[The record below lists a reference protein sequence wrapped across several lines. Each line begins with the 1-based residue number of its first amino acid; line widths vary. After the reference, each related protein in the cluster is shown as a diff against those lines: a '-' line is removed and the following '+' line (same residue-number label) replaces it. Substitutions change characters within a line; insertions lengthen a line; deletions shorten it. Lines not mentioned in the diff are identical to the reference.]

1 MADDSVI
8 TKIEEELQKSPNLG
22 DFNSVLPN
30 NEDVNVQSSTKDDSK
45 VKMTIDQ
52 DVCIRC
58 GSCSITYP
66 DVFEVRSDGSSHPID
81 GVLVDRIKAEEM
93 KLICPVE
100 AIDLEELEI

>member
-1 MADDSVI
+1 MTDDI
-8 TKIEEELQKSPNLG
+8 TKVEEELKKAPKLG
-22 DFNSVLPN
+22 DFNSVLPDDDSDSN
-30 NEDVNVQSSTKDDSK
+30 SKASPKDNSK

-58 GSCSITYP
+58 GSCSINYP
-66 DVFEVRSDGSSHPID
+66 DIFEVRSDGSSHPID
-81 GVLVDRIKAEEM
+81 GVLVDRISAEEI